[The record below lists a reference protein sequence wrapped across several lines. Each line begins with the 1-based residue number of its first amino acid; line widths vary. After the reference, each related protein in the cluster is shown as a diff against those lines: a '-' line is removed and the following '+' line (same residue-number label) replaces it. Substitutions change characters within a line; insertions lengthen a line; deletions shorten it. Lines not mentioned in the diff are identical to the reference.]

1 MLTSEFDYDLPPD
14 RIAQSPIEPRDR
26 SRMLVLHRA
35 SGSIEHRT
43 FRDIQEYL
51 RPGDVLVAN
60 HTRVIPARLYARKHP
75 TGGRVELLLLS
86 RIDAYCWEALV
97 KGRRAGPGQRLTIGA
112 GDEQI
117 AGQIEAIT
125 PGGGRLVRFDRP
137 IEEHLEELGEMPL
150 PPYIHQALMDRER
163 YQTVYAQVSGSV
175 AAPTA
180 GLHFTP
186 ELLACIKGMG
196 VEWAQVLLHIGL
208 DTFRP
213 VTEEHVEEHQIH
225 TEYCELDAA
234 TAAQLNRA
242 RHEGRRII
250 AVGTTSVRVLETAG
264 QSHTADLEPF
274 SGRTRLFIYPGYQF
288 SVVDALITNFHLPR
302 SSLLMLV
309 SAFAGTERIRQAY
322 SAAVEGDYR
331 FYSFGDSMLIL

>member
-1 MLTSEFDYDLPPD
+1 M
-14 RIAQSPIEPRDR
+14 
-26 SRMLVLHRA
+26 
-35 SGSIEHRT
+35 
-43 FRDIQEYL
+43 
-51 RPGDVLVAN
+51 
-60 HTRVIPARLYARKHP
+60 
-75 TGGRVELLLLS
+75 
-86 RIDAYCWEALV
+86 
-97 KGRRAGPGQRLTIGA
+97 
-112 GDEQI
+112 
-117 AGQIEAIT
+117 
-125 PGGGRLVRFDRP
+125 
-137 IEEHLEELGEMPL
+137 
-150 PPYIHQALMDRER
+150 
-163 YQTVYAQVSGSV
+163 YAQVSGSV

-186 ELLACIKGMG
+186 KLLEGIKSMG

-213 VTEEHVEEHQIH
+213 VTEEQVEEHQIH

-242 RHEGRRII
+242 RHEGRRIV

-264 QSHTADLEPF
+264 QSRTTDLEPF

-309 SAFAGTERIRQAY
+309 SAFAGTERSARRMPPRLRPTTVSIALATACLYSRVGNQSLVRDAHDRQSIADGCPC
-322 SAAVEGDYR
+322 SVRTSVLVSPEEFAVR
-331 FYSFGDSMLIL
+331 FGTPMDHGRRLPSDQPQGTGS